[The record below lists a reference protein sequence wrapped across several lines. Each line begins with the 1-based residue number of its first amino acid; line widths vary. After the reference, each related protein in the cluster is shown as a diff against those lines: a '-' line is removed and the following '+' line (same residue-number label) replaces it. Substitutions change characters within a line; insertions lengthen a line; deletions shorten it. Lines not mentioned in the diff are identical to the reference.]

1 MPNHRR
7 ARLDGTG
14 CRVAIVVSRFNDFVT
29 RRLVDGAAECL
40 SAHGVADDAIDVY
53 WVGGAFE
60 IPQLA
65 ARIAREGRAEGVVTL
80 GALIRGETAHF
91 EVLATSVADAIE
103 RVGESGDVP
112 VTFGVI
118 TCDSME
124 QAIDRAGG
132 KHGNVGWNA
141 ALALVEMMS
150 HYRA

>member
-1 MPNHRR
+1 MPNHKR

-14 CRVAIVVSRFNDFVT
+14 CRVSIVVSRFNDFVT
-29 RRLVDGAAECL
+29 RRLVEGAVECL
-40 SAHGVADDAIDVY
+40 SAHGVDDASIDVY

-65 ARIAREGRAEGVVTL
+65 AKLARDERADGVVTL

-91 EVLATSVADAIE
+91 EVLATSVADAVE
-103 RVGESGDVP
+103 RVGERGDVP

-118 TCDSME
+118 TCDTME

-141 ALALVEMMS
+141 ALTLVEMMS